1 MFISSIGAPQSKSSL
16 LILRF
21 SSKSTPFAGKVSNDE
36 APPEIRKTTWS
47 SFVEF
52 LANSKISIDV
62 NIGNFDLTRAAG
74 GFGGTTQNT
83 HVYLIF
89 TFNA

>member
-1 MFISSIGAPQSKSSL
+1 MFGN
-16 LILRF
+16 F
-21 SSKSTPFAGKVSNDE
+21 N
-36 APPEIRKTTWS
+36 
-47 SFVEF
+47 
-52 LANSKISIDV
+52 NSKISIDV